1 MRKKYKTERE
11 ICYVLGNSSHYMID
25 FNIGHQH
32 NQCCITPTEISY
44 FFIYFCFYWDNG
56 ILLDFF
62 PRLRDTA
69 IKSPILIFTT
79 ADKEKYI
86 SRDKIFYIFKEKLCI
101 YEVNISECQNHLA
114 FGNIHIWVIFHLLL
128 LMYQWE
134 LEPAGE
140 IGQIFTEQSVE
151 SVSHIWLFASWM

>member
-1 MRKKYKTERE
+1 MLHHTNR
-11 ICYVLGNSSHYMID
+11 
-25 FNIGHQH
+25 NI
-32 NQCCITPTEISY
+32 IFFLYIFVSTEIMVY
-44 FFIYFCFYWDNG
+44 CWT
-56 ILLDFF
+56 FF

-114 FGNIHIWVIFHLLL
+114 FGNIHI
-128 LMYQWE
+128 
-134 LEPAGE
+134 
-140 IGQIFTEQSVE
+140 
-151 SVSHIWLFASWM
+151 